1 MANFTENTDK
11 HSLYVLRNFT
21 AVTFAALLIA
31 GSTLSILGITMTIV
45 PKWFNIMLLLLT
57 VSGATLALLRRIS
70 RATLLSFCIIV
81 FAIELSGEMVYLATQ
96 SSYHAILYISADAT
110 QALSIILL
118 SLTGLNKRVVA
129 IAGSIVCITWNAVC
143 LIVKGDLWDIYVI
156 NAVIFAAATL
166 YGYFAIERIIDVVA
180 RYNDLTEE
188 RNMMHAMQHMTR
200 DQLNALIKLGLKKN
214 QTPEETQQ
222 LLRAAGA
229 DAQHIIN
236 ENVSA
241 VVRQQIINEQLLAE
255 HLPELT
261 TTELQ
266 VAKAILMKLQLSEM
280 ITMTGK
286 SKGNITTIRSRI
298 RRKLKLAP
306 TDQLYNS
313 LFLRVF
319 GTQPRSM
326 KM

>member
-1 MANFTENTDK
+1 MDNFTENTDK
-11 HSLYVLRNFT
+11 RSLYVLRNFT

-129 IAGSIVCITWNAVC
+129 IAGSIVFITWSAVC

-188 RNMMHAMQHMTR
+188 RNMMHAMQHMTH

-261 TTELQ
+261 TTELL

>member
-1 MANFTENTDK
+1 MDNFTENTDK

-129 IAGSIVCITWNAVC
+129 IAGSIVCITWSAVC

>member
-1 MANFTENTDK
+1 MDNFTENTDK

-129 IAGSIVCITWNAVC
+129 IAGSIVFITWSAIC

-156 NAVIFAAATL
+156 NAVIFLAATL

>member
-1 MANFTENTDK
+1 MDNFTENTDK
-11 HSLYVLRNFT
+11 RSLYVLRNFT

-31 GSTLSILGITMTIV
+31 GSTLSIFGITMTIV

-81 FAIELSGEMVYLATQ
+81 FAFELSGEMVYLATQ

-129 IAGSIVCITWNAVC
+129 IAGSIVFITWSTVC

>member
-1 MANFTENTDK
+1 MDNFTENTDK

-45 PKWFNIMLLLLT
+45 PKWFNVMLLLLT

-129 IAGSIVCITWNAVC
+129 IAGSIVFITWSAVC

-166 YGYFAIERIIDVVA
+166 YDYFAIERIIDVVA

>member
-1 MANFTENTDK
+1 MDNFTENTDK
-11 HSLYVLRNFT
+11 RSLYVLRNFT
-21 AVTFAALLIA
+21 AVTLAALLIA

-129 IAGSIVCITWNAVC
+129 IAGSIVFITWSTVC

-319 GTQPRSM
+319 GTQPRFM

>member
-1 MANFTENTDK
+1 MDNFTENTDK
-11 HSLYVLRNFT
+11 RSLYVLRNFT
-21 AVTFAALLIA
+21 AVTLAALLIA

-70 RATLLSFCIIV
+70 RATLLSLCIIV

-129 IAGSIVCITWNAVC
+129 IAGSIVFITWSAIC

-166 YGYFAIERIIDVVA
+166 YSYFAIERIIDVVA

-188 RNMMHAMQHMTR
+188 RNMMHAMQHMTH

-222 LLRAAGA
+222 LLRATGA

>member
-1 MANFTENTDK
+1 MDNFTENTDK
-11 HSLYVLRNFT
+11 RSLYVLRNFT

-70 RATLLSFCIIV
+70 RATLLSLCIIV

-129 IAGSIVCITWNAVC
+129 IAGSIVFITWSAIC

-156 NAVIFAAATL
+156 NAVIFLAATL

>member
-1 MANFTENTDK
+1 MDNFTENTDK
-11 HSLYVLRNFT
+11 RSLYVLRNFT

-96 SSYHAILYISADAT
+96 SSYHAIFYISADAT

-129 IAGSIVCITWNAVC
+129 ITWSAIC

-188 RNMMHAMQHMTR
+188 RNMMHAMQHMTH

-261 TTELQ
+261 TTELL

>member
-1 MANFTENTDK
+1 MDNFTENTDK
-11 HSLYVLRNFT
+11 RSLYVLRNFT

-81 FAIELSGEMVYLATQ
+81 FAFELSGEMVYLATQ

-129 IAGSIVCITWNAVC
+129 IAGSIVFITWSAIC

>member
-1 MANFTENTDK
+1 MDNFTENTDK
-11 HSLYVLRNFT
+11 RSLYVLRNFT

-70 RATLLSFCIIV
+70 CATLLSFCIIV

-129 IAGSIVCITWNAVC
+129 IAGSIVFITWSAVC

>member
-1 MANFTENTDK
+1 MDNFTENTDK
-11 HSLYVLRNFT
+11 RSLYVLRNFT

-70 RATLLSFCIIV
+70 RATLLSLCIIV

-129 IAGSIVCITWNAVC
+129 IAGSIVFITWSAIC

-166 YGYFAIERIIDVVA
+166 YGYFAIERIIDVIA

-188 RNMMHAMQHMTR
+188 RNMMHAMQHMTH

-222 LLRAAGA
+222 LLRATGAG
-229 DAQHIIN
+229 AQHIIN

>member
-1 MANFTENTDK
+1 MDNFTENTDK

-70 RATLLSFCIIV
+70 RATLLSLCIIV

-129 IAGSIVCITWNAVC
+129 IAGSIVFITWSAVC

>member
-1 MANFTENTDK
+1 MDNFTENTDK

-129 IAGSIVCITWNAVC
+129 IAGSIVFITWSAVC

-188 RNMMHAMQHMTR
+188 RNMMHAMQHMTH

-214 QTPEETQQ
+214 LTPEETQQ

>member
-1 MANFTENTDK
+1 MDNFTENTDK
-11 HSLYVLRNFT
+11 RSLYVLRNFT
-21 AVTFAALLIA
+21 AVTLAALLIA

-81 FAIELSGEMVYLATQ
+81 FAFELSGEMVYLATQ

-129 IAGSIVCITWNAVC
+129 IAGSIVFITWSAVC

-166 YGYFAIERIIDVVA
+166 YGYFATERIIDVVA

>member
-1 MANFTENTDK
+1 MDNFTENTDK

-45 PKWFNIMLLLLT
+45 PKWFNIMPLLLT

-129 IAGSIVCITWNAVC
+129 IAGSIVFITWSAIC

>member
-1 MANFTENTDK
+1 MDNFTENTDK

-129 IAGSIVCITWNAVC
+129 IAGSIVFITWSTVC

-214 QTPEETQQ
+214 LTPEETQQ

>member
-1 MANFTENTDK
+1 MDNFTENTDK
-11 HSLYVLRNFT
+11 RSLYVLRNFT
-21 AVTFAALLIA
+21 AETFAALLIA

-129 IAGSIVCITWNAVC
+129 IAGSIVFITWSTIC

-156 NAVIFAAATL
+156 NAVILAAATL

-188 RNMMHAMQHMTR
+188 RNMMHAMQHMTH

>member
-1 MANFTENTDK
+1 MDNFTENTDK

-129 IAGSIVCITWNAVC
+129 IAGSIVFITWSAVC

-180 RYNDLTEE
+180 RYNGLTEE
-188 RNMMHAMQHMTR
+188 RNMMHAMQHMTH

>member
-1 MANFTENTDK
+1 MDNFTENTDK

-81 FAIELSGEMVYLATQ
+81 FAIELSGQMVYLATQ

-129 IAGSIVCITWNAVC
+129 IAGSIVFITWSTVC

>member
-1 MANFTENTDK
+1 MDNFTENTDK
-11 HSLYVLRNFT
+11 RSLYVLRNFT

-70 RATLLSFCIIV
+70 RATLLSLCIIV

-129 IAGSIVCITWNAVC
+129 IAGSIVFITWSAVC

>member
-1 MANFTENTDK
+1 MDNFTENTDK
-11 HSLYVLRNFT
+11 RSLYVLRNFT

-45 PKWFNIMLLLLT
+45 SKWFNIMLLLLT

-81 FAIELSGEMVYLATQ
+81 FAFELSGEMVYLATQ

-129 IAGSIVCITWNAVC
+129 IAGSIVFITWSAVC

>member
-1 MANFTENTDK
+1 MDNFTENTDK

-129 IAGSIVCITWNAVC
+129 IAGSIVFITWSAIC

>member
-1 MANFTENTDK
+1 MDNFTENTDK
-11 HSLYVLRNFT
+11 RSLYVLRNFT

-70 RATLLSFCIIV
+70 RATLLSLCIIV

-118 SLTGLNKRVVA
+118 SLTGLNKRVVV
-129 IAGSIVCITWNAVC
+129 IAGSIVFITWSTIC

>member
-1 MANFTENTDK
+1 MDNFTENTDK

-81 FAIELSGEMVYLATQ
+81 FAFELSGEMVYLATQ

-129 IAGSIVCITWNAVC
+129 IAGSIVFITWSTVC

>member
-1 MANFTENTDK
+1 MDNFTENTDK
-11 HSLYVLRNFT
+11 RSLYVLRNFT

-31 GSTLSILGITMTIV
+31 GSTLSILGITMAIV

-129 IAGSIVCITWNAVC
+129 IAGSIVFITWSAVC

>member
-1 MANFTENTDK
+1 MDNFTENTDK

-118 SLTGLNKRVVA
+118 SLTGLDKRVVA
-129 IAGSIVCITWNAVC
+129 IAGSIVCITWSAVC

>member
-1 MANFTENTDK
+1 MDNFTENTDK

-129 IAGSIVCITWNAVC
+129 IAGSIVFITWSAVC

>member
-1 MANFTENTDK
+1 MDNFTENTDK

-81 FAIELSGEMVYLATQ
+81 FAFELSGEMVYLATQ

-129 IAGSIVCITWNAVC
+129 IAGSIVFITWSTVC

-188 RNMMHAMQHMTR
+188 RNMMYAMQHMTR

-319 GTQPRSM
+319 GTQPHSM

>member
-1 MANFTENTDK
+1 MDNFTENTDK
-11 HSLYVLRNFT
+11 RSLYVLRNFT

-96 SSYHAILYISADAT
+96 SSYHAIFYISADAT

-129 IAGSIVCITWNAVC
+129 IAGSIVFITWSAIC

-188 RNMMHAMQHMTR
+188 RNMMHAMQHMTH
-200 DQLNALIKLGLKKN
+200 DQLNALIKLGLKN
-214 QTPEETQQ
+214 QRTAVGRASSRTDNN
-222 LLRAAGA
+222 RAAGCQGYS
-229 DAQHIIN
+229 DETSAQRDDYHDGKV
-236 ENVSA
+236 E
-241 VVRQQIINEQLLAE
+241 RQHHHHPLTHTPQAE
-255 HLPELT
+255 TCTHRPAL
-261 TTELQ
+261 
-266 VAKAILMKLQLSEM
+266 
-280 ITMTGK
+280 
-286 SKGNITTIRSRI
+286 
-298 RRKLKLAP
+298 
-306 TDQLYNS
+306 
-313 LFLRVF
+313 
-319 GTQPRSM
+319 
-326 KM
+326 

>member
-1 MANFTENTDK
+1 MDNFTENTDK
-11 HSLYVLRNFT
+11 RSLYVLRNFT
-21 AVTFAALLIA
+21 AVTLAALLIA

-96 SSYHAILYISADAT
+96 SSYHAILYISTDAT

-129 IAGSIVCITWNAVC
+129 IAGSIVFITWSAIC
-143 LIVKGDLWDIYVI
+143 LIVKDDLWDIYVI

-188 RNMMHAMQHMTR
+188 RNMMHAMQHMTH

>member
-1 MANFTENTDK
+1 MDNFTENTDK

-21 AVTFAALLIA
+21 TVTFAALLIA

-129 IAGSIVCITWNAVC
+129 IAGSIVFITWSTIC

-261 TTELQ
+261 TTELL

>member
-1 MANFTENTDK
+1 MDNFTENTDK

-81 FAIELSGEMVYLATQ
+81 FAIELSGEMVYLAIQ

-129 IAGSIVCITWNAVC
+129 IAGSIVFITWSAIC

>member
-1 MANFTENTDK
+1 MDNFTENTDK

-57 VSGATLALLRRIS
+57 VSGASLALLRRIS

-129 IAGSIVCITWNAVC
+129 IAGSIVFITWSTIC

-188 RNMMHAMQHMTR
+188 RNMMHAMQHMTH

>member
-1 MANFTENTDK
+1 MDNFTENTDK

>member
-1 MANFTENTDK
+1 MDNFTENTDK
-11 HSLYVLRNFT
+11 RSLYVLRNFT
-21 AVTFAALLIA
+21 AVTLAALLIA

-81 FAIELSGEMVYLATQ
+81 FAFELSGEMVYLATQ

-129 IAGSIVCITWNAVC
+129 IAGSIVFITWSAVC
-143 LIVKGDLWDIYVI
+143 LIVMGDLWDIYVI

-214 QTPEETQQ
+214 LTPEETQQ

>member
-1 MANFTENTDK
+1 MDNFTENTDK
-11 HSLYVLRNFT
+11 RSLYVLRNFT

-45 PKWFNIMLLLLT
+45 HKWFNIMLLLLT

-81 FAIELSGEMVYLATQ
+81 FAFELSGEMVYLATQ

-129 IAGSIVCITWNAVC
+129 IAGSIVFITWSAVC

-222 LLRAAGA
+222 LLRATGA

-261 TTELQ
+261 TTELL

>member
-1 MANFTENTDK
+1 MDNFTENTDK

-129 IAGSIVCITWNAVC
+129 IAGSIVFITWSTVC

-319 GTQPRSM
+319 GTQPRSI

>member
-1 MANFTENTDK
+1 MDNFTENTDK

-129 IAGSIVCITWNAVC
+129 IAGSIVFITWSTVC

-319 GTQPRSM
+319 GTQPRFM